1 MITCNILSTHPTP
14 FFLSCLWIFTQRLFY
29 KYQCGDDD
37 VGRDANMKTKSP
49 VKGEKIANYIINI
62 IIFIAKISIRKKSP
76 IRVNQTH
83 A

>member
-1 MITCNILSTHPTP
+1 
-14 FFLSCLWIFTQRLFY
+14 
-29 KYQCGDDD
+29 
-37 VGRDANMKTKSP
+37 MKTKSP